1 MFGKRERERS
11 PVGRRLD
18 EARATIRRHAPASP
32 ALDVIDGVEASLEGA
47 VGDCVRLE
55 ATIEQLN
62 PTAATHQL
70 KVALRQRPDV
80 TAPDTAEI
88 AALRRRHDT
97 VHELMNR
104 LHRLRTGMDRTLV
117 DVDTLV
123 AQVVTA
129 SIATDPDDPAIDQQI
144 RQLTDDARALTAARD
159 EVARW

>member
-1 MFGKRERERS
+1 MFGRREKERS

-18 EARATIRRHAPASP
+18 EARATIARHAPTSP
-32 ALDVIDGVEASLEGA
+32 ALDVIDGVEVSLEGA
-47 VGDCVRLE
+47 VADCVRLE

-62 PTAATHQL
+62 PSAATHQL
-70 KVALRQRPDV
+70 KVTLRQRPDV

-88 AALRRRHDT
+88 TALRRRHDT
-97 VHELMNR
+97 VHDLMNR
-104 LHRLRTGMDRTLV
+104 LHRLRTRMDRTLI

-129 SIATDPDDPAIDQQI
+129 SITTDPHDPAIEQQI
-144 RQLTDDARALTAARD
+144 WQLTQDAEALTAARD